1 MLADLHEEGY
11 ICKYTQQENNWEDH
25 KHYHVIQRW
34 FIVRN
39 FRFPGYQNLHKA
51 QPYNQRTIVCT
62 LVFVFYILQSTKA
75 LKMISTGGNV
85 ALELCDKQQLQT
97 DLQMQL
103 TRWFSNCG
111 AINSFDTSTSTLASI
126 NLGKA
131 AQQYLRSVNTDW
143 EQEWIFYV
151 TIIYRAHPM
160 PQKRLFTNWA
170 EWHHETSRRPHFL
183 IQPEKVLVGRIPC
196 ELGFSLSLVLG
207 NTDLD
212 KIYFLV
218 DMACWLRMKEYSQF
232 YSL

>member
-131 AQQYLRSVNTDW
+131 AQQYLRSVNTD
-143 EQEWIFYV
+143 
-151 TIIYRAHPM
+151 
-160 PQKRLFTNWA
+160 
-170 EWHHETSRRPHFL
+170 
-183 IQPEKVLVGRIPC
+183 
-196 ELGFSLSLVLG
+196 
-207 NTDLD
+207 
-212 KIYFLV
+212 
-218 DMACWLRMKEYSQF
+218 
-232 YSL
+232 